1 MTALT
6 VFFFRHGI
14 AVAREMF
21 AGSDSDRPLTAK
33 GEKKTQQ
40 IARRLLDLGIEAE
53 LILSSPLVRA
63 RQTAEILLE
72 VGVASELIISDLLAP
87 SGSLQEWL
95 RWLSHWRQE
104 HEGALM
110 AVGHEPNLSHWAELL
125 IWGQALGHLELKKA
139 GIIGLRIPENDPLG
153 NSQLFW
159 LTSPKLLLN
168 GRDLA

>member
-1 MTALT
+1 MTELT

-14 AVAREMF
+14 AVEREVF
-21 AGSDSDRPLTAK
+21 EGSDSDRPLTAK

-72 VGVASELIISDLLAP
+72 VGVAPDLMISDLLAP

-95 RWLSHWRQE
+95 NWLNHWRQD
-104 HEGALM
+104 HEGALI

-125 IWGQALGHLELKKA
+125 ICGKALGHIQLKKA
-139 GIIGLRIPENDPLG
+139 GIIGLKVPATDPLG

-159 LTSPKLLLN
+159 LTPPKFVLN
-168 GRDLA
+168 GSRLA

>member
-1 MTALT
+1 MRELT

-14 AVAREMF
+14 AVEAAVFE
-21 AGSDSDRPLTAK
+21 GSDGDRPLTAK

-40 IARRLLDLGIEAE
+40 MARRLLDLGIEAE
-53 LILSSPLVRA
+53 LILSSPLLRA

-72 VGVASELIISDLLAP
+72 VGVAPDLMISELLAP

-95 RWLSHWRQE
+95 HWLSHWRQE
-104 HEGALM
+104 HEGPLI

-125 IWGQALGHLELKKA
+125 ICGKALGHIQLKKA
-139 GIIGLRIPENDPLG
+139 GIIGLKVPATDPLG

-159 LTSPKLLLN
+159 LTPPKFLLN
-168 GRDLA
+168 SNGIA

>member
-1 MTALT
+1 MTELT

-14 AVAREMF
+14 AVEREVF
-21 AGSDSDRPLTAK
+21 EGSDSDRPLTAK

-72 VGVASELIISDLLAP
+72 VGVAPDLMISDLLAP

-95 RWLSHWRQE
+95 NWLNHWHQD
-104 HEGALM
+104 HEGALI

-125 IWGQALGHLELKKA
+125 ICGKALGHIQLKKA
-139 GIIGLRIPENDPLG
+139 GIIGLKVPATDPLG

-159 LTSPKLLLN
+159 LTPPKFVLN
-168 GRDLA
+168 GSGLA